1 MHTMG
6 RLFIALFSLLLA
18 ILLGGLGAALSLW
31 VAAGAYRS
39 EWALRP
45 ALWAVEHTPLPL
57 YASASRVASD
67 LVQRDGLIAAGVL
80 AAVLCVMAL
89 SSLRSARLAL
99 RSDDH
104 SHDGQATIELKPGPL
119 RASGIPSKA
128 ASGSSAARSAV
139 SATAWSFPA
148 AAGGDSTTPPTAR
161 SWWSRPSPP
170 RWDGTSRSGSR
181 FP

>member
-57 YASASRVASD
+57 YASASRVASSRTGNTTSVSD
-67 LVQRDGLIAAGVL
+67 TPRQSRDACASECSIN
-80 AAVLCVMAL
+80 
-89 SSLRSARLAL
+89 ARC
-99 RSDDH
+99 
-104 SHDGQATIELKPGPL
+104 E
-119 RASGIPSKA
+119 
-128 ASGSSAARSAV
+128 
-139 SATAWSFPA
+139 
-148 AAGGDSTTPPTAR
+148 
-161 SWWSRPSPP
+161 
-170 RWDGTSRSGSR
+170 
-181 FP
+181 